1 MCEITASLR
10 GTVSAQRALPQAG
23 SFIAP
28 KWTWLQLVRY
38 SVIFFAIL
46 YYSALFYAEDLA
58 RLSDL
63 KERPR
68 QFSTL
73 VAPLPRDEA
82 IFAVP

>member
-1 MCEITASLR
+1 
-10 GTVSAQRALPQAG
+10 
-23 SFIAP
+23 
-28 KWTWLQLVRY
+28 VRY
-38 SVIFFAIL
+38 SVLFFAIL
-46 YYSALFYAEDLA
+46 YYSALFYVEDLA